1 MKARFLGQSIILL
14 LITLGFGL
22 LLATPPGSDQPS
34 ALTSWLQ
41 RTGAAPQRLM
51 AEPTDEDATQPPAL
65 DPSYD
70 KPIAEGGVP
79 VANPVFSQQP
89 APAVKAFSVSSTPTI
104 QIWYGNNQSFGQ
116 HGTPQRWINI
126 LGNVQDSSGIASLV
140 YSLNNGPA
148 AALSLGPDTRRLAE
162 VGDFTIELDTL
173 ALNAGANQVVITA
186 TNNLALHAV
195 ATVQVNYQ
203 PANVWPLPYTANWA
217 STSNIQSI
225 AQVVDGRWAIQS
237 GVLRPQVFAYDRL
250 VALGDKTWT
259 DYEVT
264 VPVTVHSIDAGG
276 FGSSGGPG
284 VGIITRW
291 AGHFQAL
298 DEQPRVGWQAMGALG
313 WFRWSR
319 TGGVVSVGLAM
330 TGYGNSAIVPF
341 RTDLGIDFG
350 VNYIFKMRVESNP
363 TGGPTYSFKAWPA
376 AGAEPT
382 EWDMQGVGNASGPA
396 TGSVVLVAH
405 HVDASFGNV
414 TVTPLSSERHTLTV
428 NVSGNGSVQR
438 IPNLP
443 DYPHGQYVQL
453 KATGNAGQMLGTWG
467 GGLSGSANPGA
478 LTLTD
483 DTLVTATFA
492 PSVDLVSDDFNR
504 CALGAAPWTF
514 TNPLGDAN
522 LTFNGTHA
530 TISIPGGVNHN
541 LWSGIYNA
549 PRLMQP
555 SPSGNFEIEAKFNAT
570 LTTTEH
576 AHGILIEQDADNFLR
591 FDFRWVGLKSRIAV
605 TRIHAGALNNP
616 NAVTANELPDQPRYM
631 RVRRVGT
638 QWTQLY
644 SYDGVN
650 WIFNRQFNMPAGFV
664 VNNVGVFV
672 ANTGGAAAP
681 AHTAGVDYFF
691 TNVDP
696 IIPQDSDTLRPGV
709 SVVGGGAISLNPNKT
724 RYSCGEMVNVSAV
737 AASGWSFANWAG
749 SLTGVANP
757 APLMIAGNQAI
768 TANFVQNPVELDV
781 SVSGQGTVVLDPL
794 KDAYQVGETVQ
805 LEAVPADG
813 WLFDEWSG
821 ALTGD
826 ANPAQLVM
834 DANKSVTAHF
844 VQAPATET
852 PTPTA
857 TATATEPAPDDTP
870 TPTHTPTATATQPA
884 PDDTPTPT
892 HTPTATPTPT
902 ATNGAPPADTP
913 TPTPTA
919 TDVTSPDDTPTPTPT
934 ATETA
939 SGEETP
945 TVTPTPTAT
954 LPATTL
960 LLEATTGGQIVAD
973 PPGPYT
979 PGQVVTLTAIP
990 DEGFQFVEWEISET
1004 VVGAADSQTNP
1015 TIQVTIPDTRRYR
1028 AIFAPIATGGD
1039 DHQLF
1044 LPVVGNP

>member
-186 TNNLALHAV
+186 TNNLTLHAV
-195 ATVQVNYQ
+195 ANVQVNYQ

-217 STSNIQSI
+217 STTNIQSI

-276 FGSSGGPG
+276 FPAPSNGPG
-284 VGIITRW
+284 VGIIMRW
-291 AGHFQAL
+291 NGHFQAL
-298 DEQPRVGWQAMGALG
+298 DEQPRTGWQTLGALG

-319 TGGVVSVGLAM
+319 TGGVVSTGMVM
-330 TGYGNSAIVPF
+330 TGYGNSHIVPP

-350 VNYIFKMRVESNP
+350 VNYIFKMRVESSS

-376 AGAEPT
+376 AGAEPD

-414 TVTPLSSERHTLTV
+414 TVTPLSNERHTLTI

-443 DYPHGQYVQL
+443 DYPHGQYVRL
-453 KATGNAGQMLGTWG
+453 KATGNAGQMLGAWG

-483 DTLVTATFA
+483 DALVTATFA

-504 CALGAAPWTF
+504 CALGATPWTF
-514 TNPLGDAN
+514 VNPLGDAG
-522 LTFNGTHA
+522 LALNGTQA
-530 TISIPGGVNHN
+530 AFTVPAGVDHDIQ
-541 LWSGIYNA
+541 SGVYTA
-549 PRLMQP
+549 PRLLQP
-555 SPSGNFEIEAKFNAT
+555 SPSGNLELEVKFDSVVT
-570 LTTTEH
+570 L
-576 AHGILIEQDADNFLR
+576 AGQAQGIVIEQDANNLLR
-591 FDFRWVGLKSRIAV
+591 FDVRREGIY
-605 TRIHAGALNNP
+605 TRIFADKIIHGVKTQLKRSAP
-616 NAVTANELPDQPRYM
+616 ITFEPPKYM
-631 RVRRVGT
+631 RVRRSGN

-644 SYDGVN
+644 SFDGIN
-650 WIFNRQFNMPAGFV
+650 WILNHAFNQALT
-664 VNNVGVFV
+664 VNNVGLFA
-672 ANTGGAAAP
+672 ANPGGDEVAP
-681 AHTAGVDYFF
+681 AHTMLVDYFF

-696 IIPQDSDTLRPGV
+696 IVPQDGDTLRPTL

-821 ALTGD
+821 ALAGD

-884 PDDTPTPT
+884 PGDTPT

-902 ATNGAPPADTP
+902 ATNGAPPDDTP
-913 TPTPTA
+913 THTPTPTA
-919 TDVTSPDDTPTPTPT
+919 TKPASGEETPTPTAT

-945 TVTPTPTAT
+945 TATPTPTAT

-979 PGQVVTLTAIP
+979 PGQIVTLTAIP

-1004 VVGAADSQTNP
+1004 VMGAADDQTSP

-1039 DHQLF
+1039 DHQIY